1 MCDSDENVVLA
12 GSALHNH
19 LVING
24 HKDIE
29 APEKEKEK
37 GKQSTLANE
46 QDAVNGTCCEN
57 GNGQTDSSI
66 RK

>member
-1 MCDSDENVVLA
+1 MCDSDEDVVLA

-24 HKDIE
+24 HTDIE
-29 APEKEKEK
+29 VPEKKKEK
-37 GKQSTLANE
+37 RKQPTLSNELDVLNGKCS
-46 QDAVNGTCCEN
+46 DN
-57 GNGQTDSSI
+57 GNGQLDSSI